1 MFKTMN
7 MKKLWI
13 AALAVLLAG
22 GAMAQ
27 QANPMLESIPADP
40 AVRIGRLDNGMTYYL
55 RHNEKPKGQADFY
68 ILHDVGAIQE
78 EDDQQGLAHF
88 LEHMAF
94 NGTRNMEG
102 KQMIKYLEK
111 VGVNFGRNLNAGTS
125 WDYTV
130 YQMTDVPTSRQG
142 IIDSAL
148 LVLHDWSHFITLAPE
163 EIDNERGVICEE
175 LRTRDGAQWRSTIA
189 MLGAIGRGTRYEH
202 RNLIG
207 HLEGLKS
214 FPHEAIRDFYNRWY
228 RPDYQAVIVVGD
240 IDVDAV
246 EAQIRTLMADIPAA
260 PADAPRKAEIH
271 VPANGE
277 PIISIYADP
286 EMQQS
291 TAMMIFKR
299 EATPKP
305 YRNTTAMVMQ
315 ELLLDIY
322 DRMAN
327 ERLHEIAMQPDAPFT
342 AASVGNGA
350 LGVIPTLEGTFLQ
363 VSAREGELNGALTAA
378 YVELERMRRYGFTQ
392 GELDRAR
399 EKMLSALEQEYNNR
413 NDRENNRFVYEYIAN
428 FRMNDA
434 IPDADTRWMLAREI
448 LGDLPLEA
456 INLVAAQLTLPAD
469 NIVVVINVPEKE
481 GLDRPT
487 GEQIAAIL
495 SSTFQAGEEVIKP
508 FEDNSVNEP
517 LIADPESLQG
527 QPVVKESAN
536 AAMGTTEWTLRNGAR
551 IVVKPT
557 TFKAD
562 EIRFFATARGG
573 AALIAD
579 DDESAIARIFLS
591 SVRSMSGL
599 GNFSN
604 VDLGKVLAGKN
615 ASVGASVDIY
625 DHGFVGSATP
635 KHLETLMQLIY
646 LNFTAPRFDESDF
659 NTVRNRYAAAL
670 KNLNTN
676 PDYVFRKRV
685 MSDLTGGTSR
695 RQIISMELLE
705 KMDFERLK
713 AINAVLYPDADDF
726 TFFFVGNVDPAV
738 LKPLVEK
745 YIGSIPS
752 DEKAGVGY
760 KDDGVRQI
768 LGEQVDDF
776 RAPMQQ
782 PKVSIC
788 QRMFIRQ
795 PYTLRN
801 KLIAQLLAEALNAR
815 YLESIREEKGG
826 TYGVHVSAESSG
838 KPIAYAGLLIQFD
851 TNGEMADELM
861 EIVRK
866 EIETIAAEGPRAED
880 IEKTREYLL
889 KEYANGLEK
898 NGAWA
903 GHLEH
908 YYVEGADWLTPYPE
922 TLKSITCDDIKSLA
936 AELLSR
942 NDIYTV
948 IMRSEQQ

>member
-1 MFKTMN
+1 

-13 AALAVLLAG
+13 AVLAIMMAG
-22 GAMAQ
+22 GAVAQ
-27 QANPMLESIPADP
+27 QGNPMMEPIPADK
-40 AVRIGRLDNGMTYYL
+40 AVRIGKLDNGMTYYL

-94 NGTRNMEG
+94 NGTKNMEG

-175 LRTRDGAQWRSTIA
+175 LRTRDGASWRSTIA

-207 HLEGLKS
+207 HLDGLKS
-214 FPHEAIRDFYNRWY
+214 FSHEALRNFYHRWY

-240 IDVDAV
+240 IDVYAV
-246 EAQIRTLMADIPAA
+246 EAQIKTLMADIPA
-260 PADAPRKAEIH
+260 PSADAPRKEEIH
-271 VPANGE
+271 VPDNEA
-277 PIISIYADP
+277 PIISIFADP
-286 EMQQS
+286 EMPQTS
-291 TAMMIFKR
+291 AMLLFKR
-299 EATPKP
+299 EAAPKQ
-305 YRNTTAMVMQ
+305 YRNTVAMVMQ
-315 ELLLDIY
+315 DLVLGFY

-342 AASVGNGA
+342 SAYVGNGSV
-350 LGVIPTLEGTFLQ
+350 GIIPTLEGTIME
-363 VSAREGELNGALTAA
+363 VSAREGELNKALTAA
-378 YVELERMRRYGFTQ
+378 YVELERIRRYGFTQ
-392 GELDRAR
+392 GEFERAR
-399 EKMLSALEQEYNNR
+399 EKMLSAAEKEYNNR
-413 NDRENNRFVYEYIAN
+413 NDRENNRFVNEYITH
-428 FRMNDA
+428 FRMNEA
-434 IPDADTRWMLAREI
+434 IPDAETQWQMTRTMLEQI
-448 LGDLPLEA
+448 PLAA
-456 INLVAAQLTLPAD
+456 INQVAAQLTLPNN

-481 GLDRPT
+481 GLAKPT
-487 GEQIAAIL
+487 EEEIAAIL
-495 SSTFQAGEEVIKP
+495 TSTYNAGEEVVKP
-508 FEDNSVNEP
+508 FEDNSVKEP
-517 LIADPESLQG
+517 LIADPDALKG
-527 QPVVKESAN
+527 RPVVKESAN
-536 AAMGTTEWTLRNGAR
+536 AAMGTTEWTLKNGAR

-557 TFKAD
+557 AFKAD
-562 EIRFFATARGG
+562 EIRFFATAKGG
-573 AALIAD
+573 TALLED
-579 DDESAIARIFLS
+579 DDEAAIARNFLAA
-591 SVRSMSGL
+591 VRSMSGL

-615 ASVGASVDIY
+615 ASVGVSVDSY
-625 DHGFVGSATP
+625 DHGFVGSTTP
-635 KHLETLMQLIY
+635 KHLETMMQLLY
-646 LNFTAPRFDESDF
+646 LNFTAPRFDEKDF
-659 NTVRNRYAAAL
+659 NTIKDKYAAAL

-676 PDYVFRKRV
+676 PDYVFQKRA
-685 MSDLTGGTSR
+685 SDDLTNSPAR
-695 RQIISMELLE
+695 RQIVSTELLD
-705 KMDFERLK
+705 KMQFDRLQ
-713 AINAVLYPDADDF
+713 AINATLYPDADDF
-726 TFFFVGNVDPAV
+726 TFVFVGNVDPVV

-752 DEKAGVGY
+752 DKQAELGY
-760 KDDGVRQI
+760 KDDGVRQVP
-768 LGEQVDDF
+768 GQKVDDF
-776 RAPMQQ
+776 RTPMQQ
-782 PKVSIC
+782 PKVSIL
-788 QRMFIRQ
+788 QRMLVPK

-801 KLIAQLLAEALNAR
+801 HLTAQLLAEALSAR

-826 TYGVHVSAESSG
+826 TYGVHVAAQTSD
-838 KPIAYAGLLIQFD
+838 KPVEQTALVIQFD
-851 TNGEMADELM
+851 TNEAMADELM

-889 KEYANGLEK
+889 KEHANGLEK

-903 GHLEH
+903 QHLER
-908 YYVEGADWLTPYPE
+908 YYAEGVDWVNTYPD
-922 TLKSITCDDIKSLA
+922 TLKSITYDDIKGLA

-942 NDIYTV
+942 NDIFTV
-948 IMRSEQQ
+948 IMRPEQQ